1 MAQLGMLPP
10 GTRFRVRSKRLNLTG
25 TLIKANQCR
34 ARVKV
39 DGASAQRIVFTDKH
53 GDEHDFVATNSP
65 ERNWSPGTEVDI
77 LELGQP
83 AESVEPEPE
92 QEKEW
97 FED

>member
-1 MAQLGMLPP
+1 MACLGMLPP

-39 DGASAQRIVFTDKH
+39 DGASAQRIVFTDKF

-65 ERNWSPGTEVDI
+65 ERNWSPGTEVDVI
-77 LELGQP
+77 ELGKSVDEVKPEP
-83 AESVEPEPE
+83 AE
-92 QEKEW
+92 EKEW